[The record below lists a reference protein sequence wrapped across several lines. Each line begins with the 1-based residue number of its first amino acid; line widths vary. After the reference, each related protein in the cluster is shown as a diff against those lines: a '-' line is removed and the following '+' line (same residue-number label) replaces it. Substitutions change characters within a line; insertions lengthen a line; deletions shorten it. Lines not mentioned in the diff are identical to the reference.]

1 MTREPFRLG
10 SWRVDPGLCEISND
24 EQTLHVEPR
33 AMAVLCHLAARAGT
47 TVSRDELL
55 DEVWKTR
62 HVVEDV
68 LTRCISQLRQSLGD
82 DAKEARYIQTV
93 PKIGYRLLIAPEP
106 VAPVAPL
113 APQSPTPVEA
123 TAKTPRWRW
132 LAVAAAALL
141 GVVAVVYLLTHDRS
155 TTTTGAAPPS
165 VAILPFVV
173 VGEGADAAA
182 FADGMTDDV
191 IQLLATVPDLRV
203 MSRTS
208 SFYFKGRD
216 MNLSTIAGELNVRY
230 VLEGSVQ
237 RVGDRIRIKAQLIE
251 ARPDL
256 HLWSQEYDR
265 ALVDVF
271 EVQREIAVA
280 VARRLN
286 VSVDDRLFPR
296 GATTRNMAAYQLY
309 VEGRMA
315 SEQYAAS
322 AARDSIAML
331 EAAVKLDAEF
341 GSAWSALALARWISP
356 ASSNMTPEQIAQS
369 DELARAAAR
378 RAVELDDSFAG
389 AQFVLA
395 DSARVAY
402 AYSDAEERYRAGLA
416 ATPNDPSL
424 HVGYGNLLSDAGRIR
439 ESLTHRQL
447 AHTLNPLSP
456 VTAFFLAR
464 SSLLAGDVAAT
475 REHAA
480 RSRELGFQN
489 AVLDHMEAY
498 LHTRDGNWQAAR
510 AIWSKSEDP
519 VERHAMEEVLSALE
533 TSTPHDAALAA
544 IEKLPPW
551 NVLPFRGRLYA
562 ALLLGEREV
571 AWRAAL
577 EGVDAKLEPTDI
589 WWLPEAAILRTDDR
603 FAQLAERLDLLPYWQ
618 TYGWPDACSDSRTR
632 LQCSSG
638 STQ

>member
-1 MTREPFRLG
+1 MTSEPFRLG
-10 SWRVDPGLCEISND
+10 TWRVDPGLCEIANG
-24 EQTLHVEPR
+24 ERTLHVEPR
-33 AMAVLCHLAARAGT
+33 AMAVLCHLAAHAGK

-55 DEVWKTR
+55 DAVWKTR

-93 PKIGYRLLIAPEP
+93 PKVGYRLLVAPEP
-106 VAPVAPL
+106 L
-113 APQSPTPVEA
+113 AAEPPAQIETPSLI
-123 TAKTPRWRW
+123 PWWRW
-132 LAVAAAALL
+132 LAVAAAAALAI
-141 GVVAVVYLLTHDRS
+141 VAVVYLFVYDRP
-155 TTTTGAAPPS
+155 TTTGTNTPF

-173 VGEGADAAA
+173 VGEGDDAGA

-208 SFYFKGRD
+208 SFHFKGRD
-216 MNLSTIAGELNVRY
+216 ANLRATASELNVQY

-237 RVGDRIRIKAQLIE
+237 RVADRIRIKAQLID
-251 ARPDL
+251 ARNDL

-271 EVQREIAVA
+271 EVQREIAAA

-286 VSVDDRLFPR
+286 VSIDERLLAR
-296 GATTRNMAAYQLY
+296 GAATNNMAAYQLY
-309 VEGRMA
+309 VAGKMA
-315 SEQYAAS
+315 SEKYAADS
-322 AARDSIAML
+322 ARDSIAML
-331 EAAVKLDAEF
+331 EAAVQLDPEF
-341 GSAWSALALARWISP
+341 ASAWSALALARWIAP
-356 ASSNMTPEQIAQS
+356 ASSNMAAQEIAKS

-378 RAVELDDSFAG
+378 RAIELDDSFAG

-402 AYSDAEERYRAGLA
+402 AYSDAEVRYRAALA

-439 ESLTHRQL
+439 DSLTHRQL

-464 SSLLAGDVAAT
+464 GSLLAGDVVAA
-475 REHAA
+475 RGHAA
-480 RSRELGFQN
+480 RSRELGFRN
-489 AVLDHMEAY
+489 PVLDHMQAY
-498 LHTRDGNWQAAR
+498 LHVRERNWQAAR
-510 AIWSKSEDP
+510 AIWSQTEDP
-519 VERHAMEEVLSALE
+519 VERHAMEEVLAALE
-533 TSTPHDAALAA
+533 TSATHDAALAA
-544 IEKLPPW
+544 IERLPPW

-571 AWRAAL
+571 AWRAAQ
-577 EGVDAKLEPTDI
+577 EGIEMKLEPTDI
-589 WWLPEAAILRTDDR
+589 WWLPEAAPLRADAR
-603 FAQLAERLDLLPYWQ
+603 FAQLSERLGLLRYWNS
-618 TYGWPDACSDSRTR
+618 YGWPDACSDSRTR
-632 LQCSSG
+632 LQCG
-638 STQ
+638 AGPGR